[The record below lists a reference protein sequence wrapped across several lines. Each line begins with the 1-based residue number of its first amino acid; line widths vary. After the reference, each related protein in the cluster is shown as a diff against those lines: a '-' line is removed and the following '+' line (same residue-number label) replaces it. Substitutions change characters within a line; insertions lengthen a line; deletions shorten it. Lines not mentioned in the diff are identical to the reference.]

1 MNRKSSGPAGGS
13 WYRAH
18 LKRLLDIVLSA
29 GLLAALSPLLML
41 IVIILAAANRGKVF
55 FLQQRS
61 GYLGQPFII
70 WKFKTMR
77 DSRGTDGQLL
87 PDDLRIT
94 RLGRLIRAFSLDE
107 LLQLVNVIRGEM
119 SLVGPRPLLME
130 YLPLYNEFQHRRHEV
145 RPGIT
150 GLAQVRG
157 RNNTTW
163 RRRFRYD
170 VFYVEHVSLLFDLRI
185 LAETAAALMHRSGV
199 EGRAGV
205 TMEKFQ
211 GN

>member
-1 MNRKSSGPAGGS
+1 MNKKGRGSAGRS

-29 GLLAALSPLLML
+29 GLLAALSPLLVL

-55 FLQQRS
+55 FLQQRP
-61 GYLGQPFII
+61 GHLGQPFII

-87 PDDLRIT
+87 PDELRIT
-94 RLGRLIRAFSLDE
+94 RLGRLIRSFSLDE
-107 LLQLVNVIRGEM
+107 LLQLINVIKGEM

-185 LAETAAALMHRSGV
+185 MLETAAALMHRSGV
-199 EGRAGV
+199 EGRGGGA
-205 TMEKFQ
+205 MEKFQ